1 MVINFIFVIFLY
13 IFILINS
20 KKRKEVEDPLE
31 LIKKNLAKDKE
42 LEQKIQESLPY
53 YQRERK
59 DINVKINISII
70 LKEINNIIIS
80 LIN

>member
-1 MVINFIFVIFLY
+1 LVINFIFVIFLY